1 MNSKTISTEDDYLGE
16 HHVYEPHHVGLPP
29 FGPYFRELRRR
40 RGFAFELARTQMHAA
55 NTDTALG
62 QIWLVLNPMLL
73 AAVYYVLTVV
83 LMRSGN
89 NGQKVV
95 PPADLIAKL
104 SPGQI
109 ANYGW
114 ESFAH
119 LTSSLF
125 LFFLVSTIIL
135 TGANSVIQGGALI
148 MNTPFPKMLLPLSST
163 YLAFRR
169 YLPTLLVYIPI
180 HFLARRPISVNTLW
194 AVPMVAEA
202 VVFGFGLAMLFGTLQ
217 VYFRDV
223 ASFLPY
229 FIRIWLYLSPVIYY
243 VENLPKA
250 MKPFMILNPL
260 FPIAGGYGEA
270 LGGHAPS
277 MQMVL
282 GGAAWAIASCLIGG
296 LLFMSREREFAVR
309 L

>member
-1 MNSKTISTEDDYLGE
+1 M
-16 HHVYEPHHVGLPP
+16 
-29 FGPYFRELRRR
+29 GPYFRELRRR

-62 QIWLVLNPMLL
+62 QVWLVLNPMLL
-73 AAVYYVLTVV
+73 AAVYYVLTSV
-83 LMRSGN
+83 LQNSSGR
-89 NGQKVV
+89 KIPKDLV
-95 PPADLIAKL
+95 PRL

-109 ANYGW
+109 QNFGW

-125 LFFLVSTIIL
+125 LFFLISTIIL
-135 TGANSVIQGGALI
+135 SGANSVIAGGALI
-148 MNTPFPKMLLPLSST
+148 MNTPFPKMLLPLSSS

-169 YLPTLLVYIPI
+169 FLPTLLVYIPI
-180 HFLARRPISVNTLW
+180 HFLARRPVNINILW
-194 AVPMVAEA
+194 TIPMVAEA
-202 VVFGFGLAMLFGTLQ
+202 VIFGLGLAMIFGTLQ

-223 ASFLPY
+223 AGFLPY

-243 VENLPKA
+243 VESLPPR
-250 MKPFMILNPL
+250 MKPFMVLNPL

-277 MQMVL
+277 AGMVL
-282 GGAAWAIASCLIGG
+282 GGAAWAIGACVSGG

>member
-1 MNSKTISTEDDYLGE
+1 VNSKAIATEDEYLGE
-16 HHVYEPHHVGLPP
+16 HHVYEPHRVGLPP
-29 FGPYFRELRRR
+29 IGPYFRELRRR

-62 QIWLVLNPMLL
+62 QLWLVINPMLL
-73 AAVYYVLTVV
+73 AGVYYILTAVLSHS
-83 LMRSGN
+83 SGAPTIPK
-89 NGQKVV
+89 G
-95 PPADLIAKL
+95 LTEKL
-104 SPGQI
+104 TTGQI
-109 ANYGW
+109 QNFGW

-125 LFFLVSTIIL
+125 LFFLVATIIQS
-135 TGANSVIQGGALI
+135 GANSVIAGGALI

-180 HFLARRPISVNTLW
+180 HFLAHRPINLNILW

-202 VVFGFGLAMLFGTLQ
+202 VAFGFGLAMLFGTLQ

-243 VENLPKA
+243 VESLPPA
-250 MKPFMILNPL
+250 MKPFMVLNPL

-277 MQMVL
+277 AGMVL
-282 GGAAWAIASCLIGG
+282 GGAAWAISTCLVGG

>member
-16 HHVYEPHHVGLPP
+16 HHVYEPHRVGLPP
-29 FGPYFRELRRR
+29 IGPYFRELRRR

-62 QIWLVLNPMLL
+62 QVWLVLNPMLL
-73 AAVYYVLTVV
+73 AMVYYILVMVIGGSTGTPKIPEGLRESLT
-83 LMRSGN
+83 
-89 NGQKVV
+89 
-95 PPADLIAKL
+95 A
-104 SPGQI
+104 GQI
-109 ANYGW
+109 QNFGW

-125 LFFLVSTIIL
+125 LFFLVATIMQS
-135 TGANSVIQGGALI
+135 GANSVIAGGALI

-180 HFLARRPISVNTLW
+180 AFLARRPLNLNTLW
-194 AVPMVAEA
+194 AVPMVVEA
-202 VVFGFGLAMLFGTLQ
+202 VLFGFGLAMVFGTLQ

-243 VENLPKA
+243 AESLPVKFR
-250 MKPFMILNPL
+250 PFMIFNPL
-260 FPIAGGYGEA
+260 YPIAGGYGDA
-270 LGGHAPS
+270 LGGNAPS
-277 MQMVL
+277 PGVVL
-282 GGAAWAIASCLIGG
+282 GGAAWAIGACLVGG

>member
-1 MNSKTISTEDDYLGE
+1 MNSKAISTEDEYLGE
-16 HHVYEPHHVGLPP
+16 HHVYEPHRVGLPP
-29 FGPYFRELRRR
+29 MGPYFRELKRR

-62 QIWLVLNPMLL
+62 QVWLVLNPMLL
-73 AAVYYVLTVV
+73 AAVYYILVMVIGGSSGTPKIPKGLKESLT
-83 LMRSGN
+83 
-89 NGQKVV
+89 
-95 PPADLIAKL
+95 A
-104 SPGQI
+104 GQI
-109 ANYGW
+109 QNFGW

-125 LFFLVSTIIL
+125 LFFLVATIIQS
-135 TGANSVIQGGALI
+135 GANSVIAGGALI

-180 HFLARRPISVNTLW
+180 AFLARRPVNLNILW

-202 VVFGFGLAMLFGTLQ
+202 VAFGFGLAMIFGTLQ

-243 VENLPKA
+243 AESLPA
-250 MKPFMILNPL
+250 YLKPFMIFNPL
-260 FPIAGGYGEA
+260 YFIAGGYGDA

-277 MQMVL
+277 PGVVL
-282 GGAAWAIASCLIGG
+282 GGAAWAIGACVAGG

>member
-62 QIWLVLNPMLL
+62 QVWLVLNPMLL
-73 AAVYYVLTVV
+73 AGVYYILVMVIGGSTGTPKIPKGLRESLT
-83 LMRSGN
+83 
-89 NGQKVV
+89 
-95 PPADLIAKL
+95 A
-104 SPGQI
+104 GQI
-109 ANYGW
+109 QNFGW

-125 LFFLVSTIIL
+125 LFFLVATIIQS
-135 TGANSVIQGGALI
+135 GANSVIAGGALI

-169 YLPTLLVYIPI
+169 YLPTLLVYVPI
-180 HFLARRPISVNTLW
+180 AFLARRPVNLNILW
-194 AVPMVAEA
+194 AVPMVVEA
-202 VVFGFGLAMLFGTLQ
+202 VVFGFGLAMVFGTLQ

-243 VENLPKA
+243 AESLPA
-250 MKPFMILNPL
+250 WTRPFMIFNPL
-260 FPIAGGYGEA
+260 YPIAGGYGDA
-270 LGGHAPS
+270 LGGHTPS
-277 MQMVL
+277 PGVVL
-282 GGAAWAIASCLIGG
+282 GGAAWAIGACVAGG

>member
-1 MNSKTISTEDDYLGE
+1 M
-16 HHVYEPHHVGLPP
+16 
-29 FGPYFRELRRR
+29 GPYFRELRRR

-62 QIWLVLNPMLL
+62 QVWLVLNPMLL
-73 AAVYYVLTVV
+73 AAVYYVLTSV
-83 LMRSGN
+83 LQNSSGR
-89 NGQKVV
+89 KI
-95 PPADLIAKL
+95 PPDLASKL

-109 ANYGW
+109 QNFGW

-125 LFFLVSTIIL
+125 LFFLISTIIMS
-135 TGANSVIQGGALI
+135 GANSVIAGGALI
-148 MNTPFPKMLLPLSST
+148 MNTPFPKMLLPLSSS

-169 YLPTLLVYIPI
+169 FLPTLLVYIPI
-180 HFLARRPISVNTLW
+180 HFLAHRPVNINMLW
-194 AVPMVAEA
+194 TIPMVAEA
-202 VVFGFGLAMLFGTLQ
+202 LAFGFGLAMVFGTLQ

-223 ASFLPY
+223 AGFLPY

-243 VENLPKA
+243 VESLPPR
-250 MKPFMILNPL
+250 MKPFMVLNPL
-260 FPIAGGYGEA
+260 YPIAGGYGEA
-270 LGGHAPS
+270 LAGHAPS
-277 MQMVL
+277 VGMFF
-282 GGAAWAIASCLIGG
+282 GGAAWAIGACVIGG

>member
-1 MNSKTISTEDDYLGE
+1 VNSKTISTEDDYLGE
-16 HHVYEPHHVGLPP
+16 HHVYEPHRVGLPP
-29 FGPYFRELRRR
+29 IGPYFRELRRR

-73 AAVYYVLTVV
+73 AAVYYILIMVIQQSKNKIPNGLEKNLT
-83 LMRSGN
+83 
-89 NGQKVV
+89 
-95 PPADLIAKL
+95 A
-104 SPGQI
+104 GQI
-109 ANYGW
+109 QNFGW

-125 LFFLVSTIIL
+125 LFFLVATIIQ

-180 HFLARRPISVNTLW
+180 AFLARRPVNLNMLW

-202 VVFGFGLAMLFGTLQ
+202 VVFGFGLAMIFGTLQ

-243 VENLPKA
+243 VEALPKWT
-250 MKPFMILNPL
+250 KPFMIFNPL
-260 FPIAGGYGEA
+260 YPIAGGYGDA

-282 GGAAWAIASCLIGG
+282 GGAAWAIGACLAGG

>member
-1 MNSKTISTEDDYLGE
+1 MKSKAISTEDDYLGE
-16 HHVYEPHHVGLPP
+16 HHVYEPHRVGLPP
-29 FGPYFRELRRR
+29 MGPYFREVRRR

-62 QIWLVLNPMLL
+62 QVWLVLNPLLL
-73 AAVYYVLTVV
+73 AGVYYLLVTVLQHTAK
-83 LMRSGN
+83 GP
-89 NGQKVV
+89 KI
-95 PPADLIAKL
+95 PPDLLPKL

-109 ANYGW
+109 ANFPW

-125 LFFLVSTIIL
+125 LFFLVATIIQS
-135 TGANSVIQGGALI
+135 GANSVIAGGSLI
-148 MNTPFPKMLLPLSST
+148 MNTPFPKMLLPLSSS

-169 YLPTLLVYIPI
+169 FLPTLLVYIPI
-180 HFLARRPISVNTLW
+180 HFLARRPIGLNMLW
-194 AVPMVAEA
+194 TIPMVVEA
-202 VVFGFGLAMLFGTLQ
+202 LAFGFGLAMLFGTLQ

-243 VENLPKA
+243 VESLPKA
-250 MKPFMILNPL
+250 MKPYMAFNPL
-260 FPIAGGYGEA
+260 FALSGGYGEA

-277 MQMVL
+277 ASMVL
-282 GGAAWAIASCLIGG
+282 GGAAWAIGACLLGG
-296 LLFMSREREFAVR
+296 LVFMSREREFAVR

>member
-1 MNSKTISTEDDYLGE
+1 VNSKAISTEDEYLGE
-16 HHVYEPHHVGLPP
+16 HHVYEPHRVGLPP
-29 FGPYFRELRRR
+29 MGPYFRELKRR

-62 QIWLVLNPMLL
+62 QVWLVLNPMLL
-73 AAVYYVLTVV
+73 AAVYYILTVV
-83 LMRSGN
+83 LRGSSSGAP
-89 NGQKVV
+89 K
-95 PPADLIAKL
+95 PPPGLVEKL
-104 SPGQI
+104 STGQI
-109 ANYGW
+109 QNFGW

-125 LFFLVSTIIL
+125 LFFLVATIIQS
-135 TGANSVIQGGALI
+135 GANSVIAGGALI

-180 HFLARRPISVNTLW
+180 SFLAHRPVNINILW

-202 VVFGFGLAMLFGTLQ
+202 VAFGFGLAMIFGTLQ

-243 VENLPKA
+243 AESLPKFL
-250 MKPFMILNPL
+250 KPFMILNPL
-260 FPIAGGYGEA
+260 YPIAGGYGEA

-277 MQMVL
+277 ASVIL
-282 GGAAWAIASCLIGG
+282 GGAAWAIGACVAGG

>member
-1 MNSKTISTEDDYLGE
+1 VNSKAIATEDQYLGE
-16 HHVYEPHHVGLPP
+16 HHVYEPHRVGLPP
-29 FGPYFRELRRR
+29 IGPYFREIRRR

-62 QIWLVLNPMLL
+62 QVWLVLNPMLL
-73 AAVYYVLTVV
+73 AAVYYILTVV
-83 LMRSGN
+83 IVSSAS
-89 NGQKVV
+89 NGKKVKIN
-95 PPADLIAKL
+95 PDLLAKL

-114 ESFAH
+114 ESFGH

-125 LFFLVSTIIL
+125 LFFLIATIIQ

-180 HFLARRPISVNTLW
+180 HFLAHRPINLNILW
-194 AVPMVAEA
+194 AVPMVVEA
-202 VVFGFGLAMLFGTLQ
+202 VAFGFGLAMLFGTLQ

-223 ASFLPY
+223 AGFLPY

-243 VENLPKA
+243 VEALPPR

-260 FPIAGGYGEA
+260 YPIAGGYGEA
-270 LGGHAPS
+270 LSGHAPS
-277 MQMVL
+277 MGMVL
-282 GGAAWAIASCLIGG
+282 GGAAWALSTCLIGG

>member
-1 MNSKTISTEDDYLGE
+1 MNSKAISAEDEFLGE
-16 HHVYEPHHVGLPP
+16 HHVYEPHRVGLPRM
-29 FGPYFRELRRR
+29 GPYFRELRRR

-73 AAVYYVLTVV
+73 AAVYYVLTTV
-83 LMRSGN
+83 LQNSS
-89 NGQKVV
+89 KAPTI
-95 PPADLIAKL
+95 PPALMSKL
-104 SPGQI
+104 TEGQI
-109 ANYGW
+109 QNFGW
-114 ESFAH
+114 ERFAH

-125 LFFLVSTIIL
+125 LFFFVAGAIT
-135 TGANSVIQGGALI
+135 TGASSVIAGGRLI
-148 MNTPFPKMLLPLSST
+148 MNTPFPKMLLPLSSS

-169 YLPTLLVYIPI
+169 FLPTLLVYIPI
-180 HFLARRPISVNTLW
+180 HFLARRPINGNILW
-194 AVPMVAEA
+194 ILPVVAEA
-202 VVFGFGLAMLFGTLQ
+202 ALFGFGLAMIFGTLQ

-243 VENLPKA
+243 VENLPER
-250 MKPFMILNPL
+250 MKPYMVLNPL
-260 FPIAGGYGEA
+260 YPINGAWGEA

-277 MQMVL
+277 AGMLL
-282 GGAAWAIASCLIGG
+282 GGAAWGIGACVLGG

>member
-1 MNSKTISTEDDYLGE
+1 VKSKAISTEDDYLGE
-16 HHVYEPHHVGLPP
+16 HHVYEPHRVGLPP
-29 FGPYFRELRRR
+29 MGPYFREVRRR

-62 QIWLVLNPMLL
+62 QVWLVLNPMLL

-83 LMRSGN
+83 LR
-89 NGQKVV
+89 GQKKLTPPPDLV
-95 PPADLIAKL
+95 PRL
-104 SPGQI
+104 SDGQL
-109 ANYGW
+109 ANFGW

-125 LFFLVSTIIL
+125 LFFLISTIIQA
-135 TGANSVIQGGALI
+135 GANSVIAGGSLI
-148 MNTPFPKMLLPLSST
+148 MNTPFPKMLLPLSSS

-169 YLPTLLVYIPI
+169 FLPTLLVYIPI
-180 HFLARRPISVNTLW
+180 HFLAHRSISLNMLW
-194 AVPMVAEA
+194 TIPMVAEA
-202 VVFGFGLAMLFGTLQ
+202 LVFAFGLAMLFGTLQ

-243 VENLPKA
+243 LESLPA
-250 MKPFMILNPL
+250 AFKPFMVLNPL
-260 FPIAGGYGEA
+260 FPLSGGYGEA

-277 MQMVL
+277 AGMLL
-282 GGAAWAIASCLIGG
+282 GGAAWAIGACLLGG
-296 LLFMSREREFAVR
+296 LVFMSREREFAVR

>member
-16 HHVYEPHHVGLPP
+16 HHVYEPHRVGLPP
-29 FGPYFRELRRR
+29 IGPYFRELRRR

-62 QIWLVLNPMLL
+62 QVWLVLNPMLL
-73 AAVYYVLTVV
+73 ASVYYILVMVIGGSTGTPKIPKGLRESLT
-83 LMRSGN
+83 
-89 NGQKVV
+89 
-95 PPADLIAKL
+95 A
-104 SPGQI
+104 GQI
-109 ANYGW
+109 QNFGW

-125 LFFLVSTIIL
+125 LFFLVSTIIQS
-135 TGANSVIQGGALI
+135 GANSVIAGGALI

-180 HFLARRPISVNTLW
+180 AFLARRPVTLNMLW
-194 AVPMVAEA
+194 AVPMVVEA
-202 VVFGFGLAMLFGTLQ
+202 VVFGFGLAMVFGTLQ

-243 VENLPKA
+243 AESLPVRLR
-250 MKPFMILNPL
+250 PFMIFNPL
-260 FPIAGGYGEA
+260 YPIAGGYGDA

-277 MQMVL
+277 PGVVL
-282 GGAAWAIASCLIGG
+282 GGAAWAIGACVAGG

>member
-1 MNSKTISTEDDYLGE
+1 MNIKAISTEDEYLGE
-16 HHVYEPHHVGLPP
+16 HHVYEPHRVGLPRM
-29 FGPYFRELRRR
+29 GPYFREIWRR

-73 AAVYYVLTVV
+73 AAVYYILTSVLSH
-83 LMRSGN
+83 SGPKIPK
-89 NGQKVV
+89 GLEQQ
-95 PPADLIAKL
+95 L
-104 SPGQI
+104 SRGQI
-109 ANYGW
+109 DNFAW
-114 ESFAH
+114 ESFGH

-125 LFFLVSTIIL
+125 LFFLIATIIQS
-135 TGANSVIQGGALI
+135 GANSVIAGGALI

-180 HFLARRPISVNTLW
+180 HFLAHRQVNLSLFWTI
-194 AVPMVAEA
+194 PMVAEA
-202 VVFGFGLAMLFGTLQ
+202 IAFGFGLAMLFGTLQ

-223 ASFLPY
+223 AGFLPY

-243 VENLPKA
+243 VESLPPA
-250 MKPFMILNPL
+250 MKPFMVLNPL

-277 MQMVL
+277 VGMML
-282 GGAAWAIASCLIGG
+282 GGAAWAISTCVVGG